1 MMTNKEVAILST
13 GKYLPETSI
22 SNDDLSKVIDTN
34 DRWIR
39 TRTGVGERRITVG
52 ENTSD
57 LGTKAALEALKKG
70 GISPEELDL
79 IIVATITPDYFTPS
93 TACVIQRNI
102 KAYNSLAFDIS
113 AACSGFTYGIN
124 IASQFIKNGTAKKVL
139 VIGAETLSKLVDWKD
154 RNTCVLFGD
163 GAGAAILTESNEKGI
178 ISVYL
183 GSDGRGAELLKCK
196 ASNLTVN
203 NNELKELL
211 NLKEENPKSEFI
223 EMDGK
228 EIFKFAVKIM
238 VKGIEEVL
246 KDSDLELKDIK
257 YIIPH
262 QANLRIID
270 HVARKFNIDK
280 DKFYINIHHYGNTSA
295 ASIPIALAE
304 IDEQG
309 LLKKGDNVI
318 LVGFGGGLTW
328 AASLIKWI

>member
-1 MMTNKEVAILST
+1 MANKEVKILST
-13 GKYLPETSI
+13 GKYLPPKVI
-22 SNDDLSKVIDTN
+22 SNDDLSKIIDTN
-34 DRWIR
+34 DNWIR
-39 TRTGVGERRITVG
+39 TRTGIGERRITVG

-57 LGTKAALEALKKG
+57 LGTKAALDALKKG
-70 GISPEELDL
+70 GVSPEELDL

-102 KAYNSLAFDIS
+102 KAYNAFAFDIS
-113 AACSGFTYGIN
+113 AACSGFTYGIS
-124 IASQFIKNGTAKKVL
+124 IASQFIKNGVAKKVL
-139 VIGAETLSKLVDWKD
+139 VIGVETLSKLVNWKD
-154 RNTCVLFGD
+154 RNTCILFGD
-163 GAGAAILTESNEKGI
+163 GAGAAIIAESSEKGI
-178 ISVYL
+178 SSVYL

-196 ASNLTVN
+196 SSKLDVN
-203 NNELKELL
+203 SDKLKELL
-211 NLKEENPKSEFI
+211 NLKEEDLESKFI
-223 EMDGK
+223 DMDGK

-246 KDSDLELKDIK
+246 KDSNLELKDIK

-280 DKFYINIHHYGNTSA
+280 DKFYINIHNYGNTSA

-304 IDEQG
+304 VDEQG
-309 LLKKGDNVI
+309 LLKKGDNII